1 MPRYKDEPLAVGVY
15 SVCDESRDSG
25 ESQLAS
31 HVTNPPLSRISSDQT
46 NTRSSCDSLT
56 EYFPSQSM
64 NQTVKMVREKLS
76 KVQSSSEHLQ
86 DERASK
92 KTRVDSR
99 RRI

>member
-1 MPRYKDEPLAVGVY
+1 MPRYKDEPLAAGVY

-31 HVTNPPLSRISSDQT
+31 HVTNPPLSRISSDQ
-46 NTRSSCDSLT
+46 
-56 EYFPSQSM
+56 
-64 NQTVKMVREKLS
+64 
-76 KVQSSSEHLQ
+76 VQSSSEHLQ

>member
-31 HVTNPPLSRISSDQT
+31 HVTNPPLSRISSDQ
-46 NTRSSCDSLT
+46 
-56 EYFPSQSM
+56 YFPSQSM